1 MKRPPRRADLSAGS
15 RPEGDPCAK
24 RRCNAARAKS
34 SASSA
39 CGGTFDERSL
49 TVQLAELDSQAQAPD
64 IWSDQER
71 ARELMRHRSE
81 LQEAVATARSLREA
95 ADELEVLLEMTRDDE
110 DGAVEELAAALARLE
125 PRLDRI
131 ELTTKMT
138 GKHDLANAYLEI
150 HPGAGGTESQDW
162 AQMLERL
169 YLRWCE
175 RRGFE
180 VEMIDEQPGEEAG
193 IKSAT
198 LLVKGP
204 YAYGNLKSENGVH
217 RLVRISPFDAQ
228 SRRHTSFASAH
239 VYPEVDEAVDISIEE
254 KDLRVDRYCSSG
266 PGGQGVNTTY
276 SAVRLVHLPTGIIV
290 TCQNE
295 RSQIKNL
302 SSAMKVLKA
311 RLYELE
317 LERREQELDK
327 LKGPKKEISWGNQIR
342 SYVLQPY
349 RMVKDLRTGHE
360 VGDTDRVLDG
370 DIDGFIEAFL
380 QAQAQQAAGT

>member
-1 MKRPPRRADLSAGS
+1 MRRRA
-15 RPEGDPCAK
+15 
-24 RRCNAARAKS
+24 
-34 SASSA
+34 
-39 CGGTFDERSL
+39 
-49 TVQLAELDSQAQAPD
+49 
-64 IWSDQER
+64 
-71 ARELMRHRSE
+71 E
-81 LQEAVATARSLREA
+81 LQESVQTAKSLREA
-95 ADELEVLLEMTRDDE
+95 ADELEVLVEMARDE
-110 DGAVEELAAALARLE
+110 ESGAVEELAAALARLE
-125 PRLDRI
+125 PALDRL

-138 GKHDLANAYLEI
+138 GEHDLANAYLEI

-162 AQMLERL
+162 AEMLERL
-169 YLRWCE
+169 YLRWSE
-175 RRGFE
+175 RRGFD
-180 VEMIDEQPGEEAG
+180 VEAIDEQPGEEAG

-198 LLVKGP
+198 LLIKGP

-228 SRRHTSFASAH
+228 SRRHTSFASVH
-239 VYPEVDEAVDISIEE
+239 VYPEVDEEVDIDVEE
-254 KDLRVDRYCSSG
+254 KDIRVDRYCSSG

-276 SAVRLVHLPTGIIV
+276 SAVRLVHIPTGIIV

-302 SSAMKVLKA
+302 ASAMKVLKA

-317 LERREQELDK
+317 MQKREEELDK

-360 VGDTDRVLDG
+360 VGDADRVLDG
-370 DIDGFIEAFL
+370 DIDGFIEAYL
-380 QAQAQQAAGT
+380 QEQAQQEAGR

>member
-1 MKRPPRRADLSAGS
+1 VKPPSD
-15 RPEGDPCAK
+15 
-24 RRCNAARAKS
+24 
-34 SASSA
+34 ASSV
-39 CGGTFDERSL
+39 CGGTFDENGL
-49 TVQLAELDSQAQAPD
+49 KKELEEVDAKAQDPG
-64 IWSDQER
+64 IWSDPDR
-71 ARELMRHRSE
+71 AREVMRARSR
-81 LQEAVATARSLREA
+81 LQAQLETADSLREA
-95 ADELEVLLEMTRDDE
+95 GEELEILVEMARE
-110 DGAVEELAAALARLE
+110 GESGVQQELAEALVRIGSE
-125 PRLDRI
+125 LDRI

-138 GKHDLANAYLEI
+138 GDHDAANAFLEI

-175 RRGFE
+175 RRGFDVE
-180 VEMIDEQPGEEAG
+180 VLDEQPGDEAG
-193 IKSAT
+193 IKNAT

-204 YAYGNLKSENGVH
+204 YAYGYLKSENGVH

-228 SRRHTSFASAH
+228 ARRHTSFASAH
-239 VYPEVDEAVDISIEE
+239 VYPEIDEDVDLEIPE

-276 SAVRLVHLPTGIIV
+276 SAVRVVHLPSGIIV

-302 SSAMKVLKA
+302 ASAMKVLKA
-311 RLYELE
+311 RLWE
-317 LERREQELDK
+317 LEREKREEEMEK
-327 LKGPKKEISWGNQIR
+327 LKGPKKDISWGNQIR

-360 VGDTDRVLDG
+360 VGDADRVLDG
-370 DIDGFIEAFL
+370 DIDGFIEAYL
-380 QAQAQQAAGT
+380 HWQAQNN

>member
-1 MKRPPRRADLSAGS
+1 MD
-15 RPEGDPCAK
+15 
-24 RRCNAARAKS
+24 
-34 SASSA
+34 
-39 CGGTFDERSL
+39 
-49 TVQLAELDSQAQAPD
+49 AEAQDPD
-64 IWSDQER
+64 IWSDQNR
-71 ARELMRHRSE
+71 AREVMRRRSE
-81 LQEAVATARSLREA
+81 LQEGVATADTLREA
-95 ADELEVLLEMTRDDE
+95 QEELEVLLEMAREGESGIGDE
-110 DGAVEELAAALARLE
+110 LE
-125 PRLDRI
+125 RSLRRIGPLLDRV
-131 ELTTKMT
+131 ELTTKMN
-138 GKHDLANAYLEI
+138 GEHDTANAFVEI

-162 AQMLERL
+162 AEMLERL

-180 VEMIDEQPGEEAG
+180 VEVIDEQPGEEAG

-198 LLVKGP
+198 LLVKGA
-204 YAYGNLKSENGVH
+204 YAYGYLKSENGVH

-228 SRRHTSFASAH
+228 ARRHTSFASAH
-239 VYPEVDEAVDISIEE
+239 VYPEVDEEVDLEIPE

-276 SAVRLVHLPTGIIV
+276 SAVRVVHEPTGIIV

-302 SSAMKVLKA
+302 ASAMKVLKA

-317 LERREQELDK
+317 MQKREEEMEK
-327 LKGPKKEISWGNQIR
+327 IKGPKKDISWGNQIR

-360 VGDTDRVLDG
+360 VGDADRVLDG
-370 DIDGFIEAFL
+370 DIDGFIESFL
-380 QAQAQQAAGT
+380 HWSAMQS

>member
-1 MKRPPRRADLSAGS
+1 MRRRS
-15 RPEGDPCAK
+15 R
-24 RRCNAARAKS
+24 
-34 SASSA
+34 
-39 CGGTFDERSL
+39 
-49 TVQLAELDSQAQAPD
+49 
-64 IWSDQER
+64 
-71 ARELMRHRSE
+71 
-81 LQEAVATARSLREA
+81 LQESISTAAALRDAE
-95 ADELEVLLEMTRDDE
+95 DELEILLEMSRDYE
-110 DGAVEELAAALARLE
+110 AGADDELAAALDRFT
-125 PRLDRI
+125 PMIDRI

-138 GKHDLANAYLEI
+138 GEHDTSNAFLEI

-180 VEMIDEQPGEEAG
+180 VELMDEQPGEEAG

-204 YAYGNLKSENGVH
+204 YAYGNLKSENGIH

-239 VYPEVDEAVDISIEE
+239 VYPEVDDEIDLEIED
-254 KDLRVDRYCSSG
+254 KDLRIDRFCSSG

-276 SAVRLVHLPTGIIV
+276 SAVRIVHQPTGIIV

-302 SSAMKVLKA
+302 ASAMKVLKA
-311 RLYELE
+311 RLYALEMEKREEELE
-317 LERREQELDK
+317 K
-327 LKGPKKEISWGNQIR
+327 IKGPKKNISWGNQIR

-360 VGDTDRVLDG
+360 VGNADRVLDG
-370 DIDGFIEAFL
+370 DIDDFIEAYL
-380 QAQAQQAAGT
+380 HWQAQQE